1 MNLASEKDEILEP
14 VATKDNSEVKVEE
27 EDTNRQEAWT
37 ISEMKPSKAGS
48 LTMLTMI
55 GKVLVK
61 DSISN
66 KMPFQKRKCYR

>member
-37 ISEMKPSKAGS
+37 ISEMKPPKAGS
-48 LTMLTMI
+48 LKMLTMI

-61 DSISN
+61 D
-66 KMPFQKRKCYR
+66 